1 MSKRGAKVDDVG
13 YKKEIPSA
21 GMAGIWQ
28 AAWTSDGRATRAREH
43 TSKSP
48 ESDSL

>member
-1 MSKRGAKVDDVG
+1 MLKKGVKVDDVD
-13 YKKEIPSA
+13 YKKEFPLA

-43 TSKSP
+43 TSKLP